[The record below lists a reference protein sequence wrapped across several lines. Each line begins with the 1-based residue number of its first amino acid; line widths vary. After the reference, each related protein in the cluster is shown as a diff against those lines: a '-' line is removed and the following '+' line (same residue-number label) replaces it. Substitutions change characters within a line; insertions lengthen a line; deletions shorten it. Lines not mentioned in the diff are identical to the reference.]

1 MQVPSIRTQ
10 SLLFGAAAA
19 GVTMFGASA
28 PGMSDRARLTTAG
41 MAGIFGV
48 ASAMSG
54 FKVWAAINAGVA
66 AGAIAAIGVDH
77 LTRE

>member
-1 MQVPSIRTQ
+1 
-10 SLLFGAAAA
+10 
-19 GVTMFGASA
+19 
-28 PGMSDRARLTTAG
+28 MSDRARLTTAG